1 MRSMP
6 KGTNPNR
13 TQNAGPGTESAPQPG
28 PHGDLGSVGAGS
40 QGESMTTDVRTGGRF
55 LGYSVQKQRP
65 QIGWRL
71 ALQWTIA
78 NTTGWGAGLAFG
90 FATVGRFSEII
101 GHALSPLSADLG
113 IALVGA
119 MVGAMTIPV
128 GIMQWLVLRRQID
141 HAGIWV
147 LASAVGWIIG
157 LALGWSASMVLNE
170 SSSDAVHSA
179 AMGAITGG
187 IGGAVSGAMQ
197 WLVMRQEETAS
208 VLWLPASI
216 IGWGAAFAAAW
227 SVASLINRF
236 VDLIATYAMIGI
248 IVGGLGGAVTGVVLV
263 WLLQPPSYETQTPTP
278 A

>member
-1 MRSMP
+1 MRS
-6 KGTNPNR
+6 
-13 TQNAGPGTESAPQPG
+13 
-28 PHGDLGSVGAGS
+28 L
-40 QGESMTTDVRTGGRF
+40 
-55 LGYSVQKQRP
+55 QKPRAQV
-65 QIGWRL
+65 GWRL

-78 NTTGWGAGLAFG
+78 NTAGWSVGLAFG
-90 FATVGRFSEII
+90 FAAVGRFSEII

-113 IALVGA
+113 IAMVGA
-119 MVGAMTIPV
+119 MVGTMTIPV

-157 LALGWSASMVLNE
+157 LALGWSASMVLSE

-187 IGGAVSGAMQ
+187 VGGAVSGAMQ
-197 WLVMRQEETAS
+197 WLVMRQEDTPSA
-208 VLWLPASI
+208 LWLPASV

-248 IVGGLGGAVTGVVLV
+248 IVGSLGGAVTGVVLV
-263 WLLQPPSYETQTPTP
+263 WLLQRPALETQTATS